1 MSTKSSKMSID
12 NKRDIKGNVK
22 NSEKNKK
29 SEKIESNEKNCSI
42 CYTDLNNDNCV
53 ITPCKHAYCTSC
65 FWKWLDKK
73 ETCAMCRRQLL
84 NDDVVRERTENLQ
97 EMQRELMENYVLY
110 RGLDQQIY
118 KKEKVVNLL
127 DARAVSLQGRIIRSN
142 DMLNKIRR
150 ASAEEIEYTAK
161 ANKAF
166 SKAKKANKRVK
177 EYKEESEVIYTEAIN
192 EIAEAKVE
200 SNIAEEKTN
209 DNSIDSIDFDEMT
222 LNIQEMLD
230 AERYILRAEWRA
242 RRRQNRRSRAIESAY
257 DETEDEEDEEEPPP
271 EPTLMMRGIGEVET
285 EEAEEAAEEAAEAVS
300 DEITEEDQEYLRQL
314 LEAEE
319 VAEQATAAEQED
331 TDTIEQSEEVALSE
345 EDESTEDESTED
357 EDEEEEESTEN
368 EAPNSEDNTSS
379 NSPSPRRILRVPR
392 RNRTQSPLFV
402 FGGPHSNQE
411 PINFSFGPPEQE
423 HSQPAIPNFIT
434 NPFNMPSIVTPPTP
448 YPQGNAHIV
457 FTSSSEDIN

>member
-1 MSTKSSKMSID
+1 MSTKSSKMSTD

-29 SEKIESNEKNCSI
+29 SKKIESNEKNCSI

-73 ETCAMCRRQLL
+73 ETCAMCRKQLL

-127 DARAVSLQGRIIRSN
+127 DARAVSLQGKIIRSN
-142 DMLNKIRR
+142 VMLNKIRR

-161 ANKAF
+161 SNKAF
-166 SKAKKANKRVK
+166 EKAKNANKRVK
-177 EYKEESEVIYTEAIN
+177 EYKEESEVIYAEAIN

-230 AERYILRAEWRA
+230 AERYILRAERRA

-257 DETEDEEDEEEPPP
+257 DSNLDEIEPI
-271 EPTLMMRGIGEVET
+271 EPAII
-285 EEAEEAAEEAAEAVS
+285 EAEEAEAPEAVS
-300 DEITEEDQEYLRQL
+300 NEITEEDQEYSRI

-319 VAEQATAAEQED
+319 VAEQAAA
-331 TDTIEQSEEVALSE
+331 EQSEEVASSE

-392 RNRTQSPLFV
+392 RNRAQSPLFV

-423 HSQPAIPNFIT
+423 HSQPAILNFIT

>member
-1 MSTKSSKMSID
+1 MSTKSSKMSTD

-29 SEKIESNEKNCSI
+29 REKIESNEKNCSI

-209 DNSIDSIDFDEMT
+209 DNSVDSIDFGEMT

-230 AERYILRAEWRA
+230 AERHILRAERRA
-242 RRRQNRRSRAIESAY
+242 RIRQNRRSRAVESSLEI
-257 DETEDEEDEEEPPP
+257 ETEDEEDEEEQPP
-271 EPTLMMRGIGEVET
+271 EPEAVEEEEET
-285 EEAEEAAEEAAEAVS
+285 EVDDDIEDIAEAETVS
-300 DEITEEDQEYLRQL
+300 DEITEEDQEYLREL

-319 VAEQATAAEQED
+319 VAEQAVAAEQEE
-331 TDTIEQSEEVALSE
+331 TVTAEA
-345 EDESTEDESTED
+345 TT
-357 EDEEEEESTEN
+357 EEESTEEE

-392 RNRTQSPLFV
+392 RNRSQSPLFV
-402 FGGPHSNQE
+402 FGAPHPNQE

-423 HSQPAIPNFIT
+423 HLQPAIPNFIT
-434 NPFNMPSIVTPPTP
+434 NPFNMPSMVTPPTP

-457 FTSSSEDIN
+457 FTSSSEEDIN

>member
-1 MSTKSSKMSID
+1 MLTKSSKMSTD

-110 RGLDQQIY
+110 RGLDKQIY

-142 DMLNKIRR
+142 IMLNKIRR

-177 EYKEESEVIYTEAIN
+177 EYKEESEVIYAEAIN

-209 DNSIDSIDFDEMT
+209 DNSIDSRDFGEMT

-230 AERYILRAEWRA
+230 AE
-242 RRRQNRRSRAIESAY
+242 
-257 DETEDEEDEEEPPP
+257 
-271 EPTLMMRGIGEVET
+271 
-285 EEAEEAAEEAAEAVS
+285 
-300 DEITEEDQEYLRQL
+300 
-314 LEAEE
+314 
-319 VAEQATAAEQED
+319 
-331 TDTIEQSEEVALSE
+331 
-345 EDESTEDESTED
+345 
-357 EDEEEEESTEN
+357 
-368 EAPNSEDNTSS
+368 
-379 NSPSPRRILRVPR
+379 
-392 RNRTQSPLFV
+392 
-402 FGGPHSNQE
+402 
-411 PINFSFGPPEQE
+411 
-423 HSQPAIPNFIT
+423 
-434 NPFNMPSIVTPPTP
+434 
-448 YPQGNAHIV
+448 
-457 FTSSSEDIN
+457 